1 MYSRSGRLLC
11 RLLLLILRRCFS
23 LGLGFR
29 SGRLLCRL
37 LLRLALLLPKFC
49 LEGTRAKATVLV
61 SMQQLR
67 A

>member
-1 MYSRSGRLLC
+1 MQLQLHLKLLDELSVGA
-11 RLLLLILRRCFS
+11 LLRH
-23 LGLGFR
+23 FR